1 MSRMPTPLRSEI
13 GAPLRIEIA
22 AIKGARF
29 AKGMEISEVRPAAIA
44 IWLGRTR
51 AIVLPIEALWV
62 SLNYRLHLEAR
73 PYPLARRQRL
83 LGNRLGSSGPAP
95 REVAQI
101 ARE

>member
-44 IWLGRTR
+44 IWLGEDPSHRPTDR
-51 AIVLPIEALWV
+51 GALGQLKLPA
-62 SLNYRLHLEAR
+62 
-73 PYPLARRQRL
+73 
-83 LGNRLGSSGPAP
+83 SS
-95 REVAQI
+95 
-101 ARE
+101 